1 MNSTGLGARDG
12 ISGKEFLEPLAVDS
26 LNDRQHDAV
35 LGSVVALPVI
45 PQEAQIETAATDES
59 RDTVFKDLFAQVRG
73 KLARIAFMT
82 RTGPSVGCDDLLQEA
97 ALKIWQHRQKDEDTT
112 PALALTIGRR
122 RMQDISRA
130 HTGRIGPM
138 IELASLIVGVL
149 AEGKSKQE
157 AMESILG
164 KDDCK
169 YTRRQVEA
177 AADDP
182 YFYGTMLREVPV
194 AGISDQ
200 MALRIGYVHYDA
212 YPFEQETP
220 QEFIEHAIEAM
231 GLPSDDEALLKKFA
245 IAILV
250 NRQPYKEIVEGH
262 DISESRLSQIFKR
275 QVCAAIKNYARDQ
288 GLKSVDDV
296 KRALDLAS

>member
-1 MNSTGLGARDG
+1 MNSTGPGVRDG
-12 ISGKEFLEPLAVDS
+12 ISGKEFLEPLLADHV
-26 LNDRQHDAV
+26 NDCEQDAE

-45 PQEAQIETAATDES
+45 PQEAQIESAATYES
-59 RDTVFKDLFAQVRG
+59 PDKVFEDLFAKVKRQ
-73 KLARIAFMT
+73 LARIAFMT
-82 RTGPSVGCDDLLQEA
+82 KTGPSVGRDDLLQEA
-97 ALKIWQHRQKDEDTT
+97 ALKIWQHGQKEEDIT

-122 RMQDISRA
+122 RMVDISRA
-130 HTGRIGPM
+130 HTGRMGPM
-138 IELASLIVGVL
+138 IELANLIIDEL
-149 AEGKSKQE
+149 AEGKSRQE

-164 KDDCK
+164 KDDCQ

-177 AADDP
+177 VADDP

-231 GLPSDDEALLKKFA
+231 GLPSDDEALLKEYA

-250 NRQPYKEIVEGH
+250 NQQPYKVIVEGH
-262 DISESRLSQIFKR
+262 DISDSRLSQIFKR
-275 QVCAAIKNYARDQ
+275 QICTAIKNYARDQ

-296 KRALDLAS
+296 KRVLDLAS

>member
-1 MNSTGLGARDG
+1 MRDG
-12 ISGKEFLEPLAVDS
+12 VSGKEFLEPLLADRVNDS
-26 LNDRQHDAV
+26 EQNAEP
-35 LGSVVALPVI
+35 GSVVALPVI
-45 PQEAQIETAATDES
+45 PQEAQIETAATCES
-59 RDTVFKDLFAQVRG
+59 RDTTFEDLFAQVRG
-73 KLARIAFMT
+73 GLARIAFMT
-82 RTGPSVGCDDLLQEA
+82 KTGPSVGCDDLLQEA
-97 ALKIWQHRQKDEDTT
+97 ALKIWQHGQKEEYTT

-122 RMQDISRA
+122 RMVDTSRA
-130 HTGRIGPM
+130 HTGRMGPM
-138 IELASLIVGVL
+138 IELANLIIGEL

-164 KDDCK
+164 KGDRK

-177 AADDP
+177 VADDP

-231 GLPSDDEALLKKFA
+231 GLPSDDEALLKEYA

-250 NRQPYKEIVEGH
+250 DRQPYKEIVEGH

-275 QVCAAIKNYARDQ
+275 QICAAIKNYARDQ

-296 KRALDLAS
+296 RRVLDLAS